1 MDKWQYR
8 AELLAQQRRQQEQM
22 FGFLRRHWLIVAA
35 LIFAI
40 AGATLVG
47 LFFQT
52 EHTDTATDTSG
63 HLWWKDTSTTTTTTE
78 VPLGTRLLYL
88 FIGLGLIAVAAL
100 CVYIRIRQAALRASH
115 KKYLAI
121 LAGFERMKVQ
131 QIAGI
136 TNSSPSTVYRDI
148 QRMIDSGLIDDVH
161 IDYQAEEV
169 VSKRYIPKSSHKT
182 VVTCRACGANNEL
195 IVGITRA
202 CAACGEPLVLNT
214 T

>member
-1 MDKWQYR
+1 VDKWQYK

-22 FGFLRRHWLIVAA
+22 FGFLRRHWLTLAA

-40 AGATLVG
+40 AGTVLVV

-52 EHTDTATDTSG
+52 ERTDTDTSG
-63 HLWWKDTSTTTTTTE
+63 HLWWKDETTITTE
-78 VPLGTRLLYL
+78 VPLATRLLYL
-88 FIGLGLIAVAAL
+88 FIGLALISVAAL
-100 CVYIRIRQAALRASH
+100 SVYIRIRQAALQVSH

-121 LAGFERMKVQ
+121 LTGFERMKIQ

-169 VSKRYIPKSSHKT
+169 VSKKYIPKSSHKT

-195 IVGITRA
+195 IVGITSP
-202 CAACGEPLVLNT
+202 CGACGEPLVLNT
-214 T
+214 P

>member
-1 MDKWQYR
+1 VDKWQYK

-22 FGFLRRHWLIVAA
+22 FGFLRRHWLTLAA

-40 AGATLVG
+40 AGTVLVV

-52 EHTDTATDTSG
+52 ERTDTDTSG
-63 HLWWKDTSTTTTTTE
+63 HLWWKDETTITTE
-78 VPLGTRLLYL
+78 VPLATRLLYL
-88 FIGLGLIAVAAL
+88 FIGLALISVAAL
-100 CVYIRIRQAALRASH
+100 SVYIRIRQAALQVSH

-121 LAGFERMKVQ
+121 LTGFERMKIQ

-169 VSKRYIPKSSHKT
+169 VSKKYIPKSSHKT

-202 CAACGEPLVLNT
+202 CGACGEPLVLNT
-214 T
+214 P